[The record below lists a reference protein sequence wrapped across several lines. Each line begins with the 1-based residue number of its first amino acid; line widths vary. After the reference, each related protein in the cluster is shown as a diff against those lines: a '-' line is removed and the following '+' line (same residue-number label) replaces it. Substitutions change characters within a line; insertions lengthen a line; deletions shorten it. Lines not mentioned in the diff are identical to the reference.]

1 MKWGNITNKNVMHP
15 LPRDLWP
22 PNVTGWLRRHIPQSL
37 LPIQSPGFCKSKK
50 LYFHIYKGLWLPHL
64 IGWWLRGKRLQPTKS
79 HECILK
85 WPCVI
90 TWRIKDLICTI
101 SQALWTPNLTGWQP
115 FVKWGNQLKN
125 HITLSK
131 KFFPFMSFFMHIFF
145 YPGNV
150 LLIL

>member
-1 MKWGNITNKNVMHP
+1 MKWGNITNKNVIHP

-79 HECILK
+79 HESIIK
-85 WPCVI
+85 WPCAI
-90 TWRIKDLICTI
+90 TWRIKRLNMY
-101 SQALWTPNLTGWQP
+101 NLTSPMDTKLDRMTATCKMGQP
-115 FVKWGNQLKN
+115 IKKSYHPQQKV
-125 HITLSK
+125 LSIYV
-131 KFFPFMSFFMHIFF
+131 FFHSYIFL
-145 YPGNV
+145 PW
-150 LLIL
+150 